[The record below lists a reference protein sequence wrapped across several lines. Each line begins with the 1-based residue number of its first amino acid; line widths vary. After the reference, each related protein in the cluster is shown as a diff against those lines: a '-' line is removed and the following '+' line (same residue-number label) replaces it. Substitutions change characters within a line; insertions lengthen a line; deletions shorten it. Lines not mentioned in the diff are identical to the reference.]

1 VEGSIEEDLPTKI
14 HRWIVVALVAVMV
27 VDGMALALSE
37 QWLNAFLALTIAA
50 VVLLARLLG
59 GNMSVSVP
67 SEFQILALVFVFAA
81 LFLGEVRSFYE
92 RFWWWDIALH
102 TSSGLLLGIFG
113 FLLVHLLNESE
124 RIDLAMQ
131 PRFVALFAFVF
142 AVAVGA
148 LWELFE
154 FAMDRSFGTR
164 MQKPM
169 LGDDSGLTDTMWDLV
184 VDAGGALFIAVLGWR
199 YMTLRERSF
208 IDVWIRKFI
217 DRNPRLFR
225 RKLPRDGGVAD

>member
-1 VEGSIEEDLPTKI
+1 VEQTLEPDLATRV
-14 HRWIVVALVAVMV
+14 HRWVVVVIVGVMLV
-27 VDGMALALSE
+27 DSIFLALSE
-37 QWLNAFLALTIAA
+37 QWLSAFLALTIAA
-50 VVLLARLLG
+50 VVVLARLLG
-59 GNMSVSVP
+59 DNMSISVP

-81 LFLGEVRSFYE
+81 LFLGEVRSFYD
-92 RFWWWDIALH
+92 RFWWWDILLH

-124 RIDLAMQ
+124 RVDLAMQ

-142 AVAVGA
+142 AVGVGA
-148 LWELFE
+148 LWEVFE
-154 FAMDRSFGTR
+154 FSMDQFFGTR

-169 LGDDSGLTDTMWDLV
+169 LGDESGLTDTMWDLI
-184 VDAGGALFIAVLGWR
+184 VDALGAVFISGLGWR
-199 YMTLRERSF
+199 YMIRREHSF

-225 RKLPRDGGVAD
+225 GKHA

>member
-1 VEGSIEEDLPTKI
+1 VERAIEEDVATRI
-14 HRWIVVALVAVMV
+14 HRWIVFFVVTVML
-27 VDGMALALSE
+27 VDGIILALSGV
-37 QWLNAFLALTIAA
+37 WLSAFLALTIAA
-50 VVLLARLLG
+50 VVVLARVLG
-59 GNMSVSVP
+59 DNMSISVP

-81 LFLGEVRSFYE
+81 LFLGEVRSFYD

-102 TSSGLLLGIFG
+102 TSSGLLLGILG

-124 RIDLAMQ
+124 RVDLAMQ

-169 LGDDSGLTDTMWDLV
+169 LGDDSGLTDTMWDLI
-184 VDAGGALFIAVLGWR
+184 VDTCGASFIAGLGWW
-199 YMTLRERSF
+199 YMIRRERSF

-225 RKLPRDGGVAD
+225 RQQS